1 VKKDIKVVPE
11 TYAQFMMFLDA
22 RRRCI
27 VLNNSTEGQTDGE
40 QGKGGVMT

>member
-27 VLNNSTEGQTDGE
+27 VLDNNAEAPSEGE